1 MILITGATGSGKTTT
16 LYALMK
22 TLNNDGINIKSL
34 EDPVEYFIDGL
45 NQSLKKPEIGY
56 DFASGLRQILRRVR
70 CYYGGEIRDNETA
83 GLAIF
88 SLTGHIV
95 HQLFIL

>member
-22 TLNNDGINIKSL
+22 TLNNDGINIVSL

-45 NQSLKKPEIGY
+45 NQSSK
-56 DFASGLRQILRRVR
+56 
-70 CYYGGEIRDNETA
+70 
-83 GLAIF
+83 
-88 SLTGHIV
+88 TGNR
-95 HQLFIL
+95 L